1 MRFGV
6 VHRFMTNALAALGVL
21 ALVSSGQFTRT
32 VDIIVIVGLVLALAV
47 RESWQRLAFFKHV
60 DTIALVLVIA
70 LQVTRFLLGASSL
83 DVLIEFAAALPIDIP
98 PRDPARS
105 AVHDQQVIVL
115 ALLHLI
121 AGTVLGGGLGY
132 GLCFAGVLVVAPGAL
147 VLSHLRREVE
157 GNYRQ
162 GARDRTGLPVDVPRI
177 LRSRR
182 VVGRSF
188 IVVTCLL
195 SIPIFVFTAVL
206 FVAFPRV
213 GLSLLQLN
221 QGKSSRYIG
230 FNDQMELAGTGLLKD
245 DPTPALRVIVP
256 NLPDPPPTWM
266 AMHLRGRSFDTYDG
280 RGNWSESDQSVRP
293 IVEAFGTIPLDP
305 QEDRLA
311 TTTPWTIE
319 LESFDPPYLFFPE
332 DTTAFSLRKPDALL
346 ATNKVTPLR
355 GAEGEF
361 RYQPSDHGVEYIVY
375 VDGARRPSFRSLL
388 GDRER
393 EAYLHLPA
401 LPERMRALARE
412 WTRGATTPR
421 EQATA
426 IQHHLLNEYKYD
438 LNTPSG
444 KADDPLDD
452 FLFESKRGHCSFY
465 SSAMAVLLRVV
476 GVPTRTVNGF
486 AGGNYNRFGKFYVVH
501 QGDAHSWTEAYI
513 EDEGWVVF
521 DPTPAAGQESQGDM
535 HGIWATLRDLVEA
548 TSERWDR
555 HVVNYDLDQQYQIFK
570 NVSRKDRG
578 GVRGQGAPAGRI
590 LFAAALG
597 VGVVLLALFL
607 YSRRSRGKTRGKAP
621 ESAHR
626 HSEIVATALYESLEQ
641 AMGLQ
646 GIHRAPG
653 TPPLRHAEA
662 LTEASH
668 PLAPQVMTVTRDY
681 LRARF
686 GGVDL
691 DDARVG
697 EPQRARERSENG
709 EHERARARRFDEEA
723 RPQFAQERSR
733 GSRAALR
740 MIARQAGRLQ
750 LLENCVEL
758 PEDLFLRGERF
769 GVGWRKRRR
778 ARHRRLRPGRIED
791 LRRDRRPERLERGR
805 DELSLLRLRED
816 VGVADREARRH
827 EDGSACRRS
836 C

>member
-32 VDIIVIVGLVLALAV
+32 VDLIVVAGLVLALLV
-47 RESWQRLAFFKHV
+47 RESWQRHVVWKHV

-83 DVLIEFAAALPIDIP
+83 DVLIEFAAALQII
-98 PRDPARS
+98 RLATRRG

-132 GLCFAGVLVVAPGAL
+132 GLCFAGVLIVAPGAL

-188 IVVTCLL
+188 ILVTCLL

-230 FNDQMELAGTGLLKD
+230 FNDQIELSGTGTLKD

-256 NLPDPPPTWM
+256 NLPDPPPPWLG
-266 AMHLRGRSFDTYDG
+266 MHLRGRSFDTYDG
-280 RGNWSESDQSVRP
+280 HGGWTESDQSVRP
-293 IVEAFGTIPLDP
+293 IEPYGTISLDLP
-305 QEDRLA
+305 DNKA
-311 TTTPWTIE
+311 VDSAPWTIE
-319 LESFDPPYLFFPE
+319 LESFDPPYLFFPSHAS
-332 DTTAFSLRKPDALL
+332 AFSLRKPDALL
-346 ATNKVTPLR
+346 ATTKVTPLR

-361 RYQPSDHGVEYIVY
+361 RYQPSDHGVEYVVY
-375 VDGARRPSFRSLL
+375 VDPAGKPTFRSAL

-393 EAYLHLPA
+393 EAYLHLPN
-401 LPERMRALARE
+401 LPERMRTLARE
-412 WTRGATTPR
+412 WTEGARSPR
-421 EQATA
+421 EQAQA
-426 IQHHLLNEYKYD
+426 IQKHLLSEYQYD

-486 AGGNYNRFGKFYVVH
+486 AGGSYNRFGKFYVVH
-501 QGDAHSWTEAYI
+501 QGDAHSWTEVYFD
-513 EDEGWVVF
+513 DEGWVVF
-521 DPTPAAGQESQGDM
+521 DPTPAVGQESQADV
-535 HGIWATLRDLVEA
+535 HGVWSTIRDLVEA

-555 HVVNYDLDQQYQIFK
+555 HVVNYDLDQQYNFIQS
-570 NVSRKDRG
+570 VRKKQRG
-578 GVRGQGAPAGRI
+578 GDRPNGPGWRFIFLA
-590 LFAAALG
+590 G
-597 VGVVLLALFL
+597 VGVAAVLAALFVFIA
-607 YSRRSRGKTRGKAP
+607 RRTRRRAHARERAP
-621 ESAHR
+621 ASKR
-626 HSEIVATALYESLEQ
+626 SEMLATALYEQLEQ
-641 AMGLQ
+641 AMAGQ
-646 GIHRAPG
+646 GIHRPPG
-653 TPPLRHAEA
+653 TPPLRHAETLA
-662 LTEASH
+662 VSTH
-668 PLAPQVMTVTRDY
+668 PLAKSIMTVTRDY
-681 LRARF
+681 LSARF
-686 GGVDL
+686 GGVEL
-691 DDARVG
+691 SEQRIAELGGLVREVKTANLKELARVAS
-697 EPQRARERSENG
+697 PKKLRASSVTDDQR
-709 EHERARARRFDEEA
+709 
-723 RPQFAQERSR
+723 P
-733 GSRAALR
+733 AA
-740 MIARQAGRLQ
+740 
-750 LLENCVEL
+750 
-758 PEDLFLRGERF
+758 P
-769 GVGWRKRRR
+769 
-778 ARHRRLRPGRIED
+778 P
-791 LRRDRRPERLERGR
+791 
-805 DELSLLRLRED
+805 
-816 VGVADREARRH
+816 
-827 EDGSACRRS
+827 
-836 C
+836 